1 MSFDE
6 KAVRH
11 VAGLACLHFA
21 EENEKKFAK
30 QLDDI
35 ISWVNQLAELD
46 VSAVDPLV
54 SISDA
59 TQPMRKDEVH
69 EGNQQEALL
78 ANAPESLHGFYSV
91 PKVVE

>member
-6 KAVRH
+6 TTVRH

-21 EENEKKFAK
+21 PENEKKFAK

-35 ISWVNQLAELD
+35 VRWIDQLKELD
-46 VSAVDPLV
+46 ISHTEPLV
-54 SISDA
+54 SICEA

-78 ANAPESLHGFYSV
+78 ANAPESLHGFFSV